1 MKKITLQV
9 NGREMTFSE
18 EELTSILEE
27 HFERKKSET
36 KSKGPIEGEWF
47 KVNPSSIDQQLFENK
62 RTDDAQER
70 LRFYIQEAF
79 KELKENPEKNKDFKV
94 LIPKRDKDHYGEN
107 PSVSKLKNFA
117 RQIGDHMS
125 YWWEW
130 ALTIAQRIANGES
143 WESLCNEPDTANWY
157 LLVEWYEHSRMVGGS
172 ILSYQNFPAAH
183 IDSYTFW
190 DHDWVKNTVPLVVD
204 YDD

>member
-1 MKKITLQV
+1 MKLDRVIAVRNNKTIYRDGDRTVKVFSTDYSKADILNEALNQARIEETGLKIPK
-9 NGREMTFSE
+9 
-18 EELTSILEE
+18 ILEVTMVDGKWAIVAE
-27 HFERKKSET
+27 YI
-36 KSKGPIEGEWF
+36 KG
-47 KVNPSSIDQQLFENK
+47 KTLAQLM
-62 RTDDAQER
+62 
-70 LRFYIQEAF
+70 
-79 KELKENPEKNKDFKV
+79 KENPEKNKDFKV